1 MGLTTVLTAA
11 LIRANLIIASTVVI
25 ISFSLLVYLLSHN
38 LRSTVARSFCALLGF
53 VMIVYLVDV
62 VLLQVNSLEGAV
74 SWLQVQWVGITFA
87 PATYLHFS
95 DALLR
100 TTNVSSRLRRMVIL
114 GSYGLSSVFLL
125 LSFSTDLLVQ
135 DGVHSPIATQLQP
148 GPFFWVFA
156 LYFFAALFIGVRNI
170 QIARHRC
177 LTSTSRRRMTYL
189 AVAFI
194 ATALGVF
201 PYLLIAGLP
210 VLDYPPAQSVLPVS
224 LFLSVVFLG
233 NLGVA
238 LMMIVMAYS
247 VAYFGIL
254 TPDRVVKHRLIH
266 YLLRGPFVATCV
278 VMLLQVVPQIA
289 QLLHLPIE
297 LSLTFTIVGTIVLL
311 QIIINRLNPVLDRI
325 IYWRDLAEITWL
337 QELDERLLTSTDL
350 QQFLENLLTALCDL
364 LRVQSAFVA
373 VSVGTDSN
381 GPRRLRLEAY
391 SGRRWLV
398 DAFLTQMDSDQGLNR
413 NGDEAVDAVGD
424 TQTLPAPHFR
434 RQGDYWL
441 LPLLANSHSIPLG
454 VLGIED
460 RAPLGDLA
468 SDERAALALLVEQ
481 ARAGLEDRH
490 LQQGIFSA
498 LELII
503 PEIERIQQRRSQPRY
518 ADSPLLASVTSP
530 PAADEYPDLVKDAFS
545 HYWGGPKLTENP
557 LQRLRIVQDILV
569 EYGYNPAKALRAVLR
584 RALEMLRPDGQRSM
598 TTSEWLLYNIVDLK
612 FVQGQRAR
620 DVAARLAMSE
630 SDLYRKQRVA
640 MGVLAEIIARM
651 EESQQDQ
658 VCQAQGAARPVAP
671 RPERLRG
678 I

>member
-1 MGLTTVLTAA
+1 MDFTALLMAA
-11 LIRANLIIASTVVI
+11 LIRINLVIASAVVI
-25 ISFSLLVYLLSHN
+25 ISFSLLMYLLSHN
-38 LRSTVARSFCALLGF
+38 LRSGVARSFCALIGF
-53 VMIVYLVDV
+53 VMIVYLSDV
-62 VLLQVNSLEGAV
+62 VLLQVDSLEAAI
-74 SWLQVQWVGITFA
+74 SWLRVQWVGIAFV
-87 PATYLHFS
+87 PAAYLHFS

-100 TTNVSSRLRRMVIL
+100 TTNVSSRLRRIAVW
-114 GSYGLSSVFLL
+114 GSYLLSFILLL
-125 LSFSTDLLVQ
+125 LSSFTNLLVR
-135 DGVHSPIATQLQP
+135 DGVHSPVATQFRA
-148 GPFFWVFA
+148 GPFFWTFV
-156 LYFFAALFIGVRNI
+156 LYFFTTLLVGARNI

-210 VLDYPPAQSVLPVS
+210 VQGSPPGQTVLPVL
-224 LFLSVVFLG
+224 LFLSLVFLG
-233 NLGVA
+233 NVGMA

-278 VMLLQVVPQIA
+278 VMLLQVVPQMA
-289 QLLHLPIE
+289 RLLHLPTE
-297 LSLTFTIVGTIVLL
+297 LSLTLTIVGTIVLL
-311 QIIINRLNPVLDRI
+311 QLAINRLNPLLDRI
-325 IYWRDLAEITWL
+325 IYRRNLAEIAWL

-364 LRVQSAFVA
+364 LRVESAFVA
-373 VSVGTDSN
+373 TATGGGLRLETYS
-381 GPRRLRLEAY
+381 GPRRL
-391 SGRRWLV
+391 V
-398 DAFLTQMDSDQGLNR
+398 DACLAQVDPSQVLTKDGDKGLE
-413 NGDEAVDAVGD
+413 DVAEAMSS
-424 TQTLPAPHFR
+424 LRFR
-434 RQGDYWL
+434 LQEGYWL

-454 VLGIED
+454 LLGIEAQ
-460 RAPLGDLA
+460 APLHHLA
-468 SDERAALALLVEQ
+468 SDEREALALLVEQ

-503 PEIERIQQRRSQPRY
+503 PEIEQIQRRRGHPRY
-518 ADSPLLASVTSP
+518 ADSPLLATVTSP
-530 PAADEYPDLVKDAFS
+530 PSADEYPDLVKDAFS

-557 LQRLRIVQDILV
+557 LQRLRIVQDLLI
-569 EYGYNPAKALRAVLR
+569 EYDYNPAKALRVVLQ
-584 RALEMLRPDGQRSM
+584 RALEMLRPDGRRSM

-630 SDLYRKQRVA
+630 SDLYRKQRIA
-640 MGVLAEIIARM
+640 MAALAQIIARM
-651 EESQQDQ
+651 EEEQQSQGDEPL
-658 VCQAQGAARPVAP
+658 AARVS
-671 RPERLRG
+671 
-678 I
+678 

>member
-11 LIRANLIIASTVVI
+11 LIRANLITASTVVI

-38 LRSTVARSFCALLGF
+38 LRSTVARSFCALIGF
-53 VMIVYLVDV
+53 VMIAYLGDV
-62 VLLQVNSLEGAV
+62 VLLQVNSLEGAT
-74 SWLQVQWVGITFA
+74 SWLQVQWVGITFI

-100 TTNVSSRLRRMVIL
+100 TTNISSRLRRMAIW
-114 GSYGLSSVFLL
+114 GSYGLSSIFLL
-125 LSFSTDLLVQ
+125 LSFFTELLVR
-135 DGVHSPIATQLQP
+135 DGVHSPIATQFQA
-148 GPFFWVFA
+148 GPFFWTFA

-189 AVAFI
+189 AVAFMV
-194 ATALGVF
+194 TALGVF

-210 VLDYPPAQSVLPVS
+210 VLDYPSAQSVLSIS
-224 LFLSVVFLG
+224 LFLLIVFLG

-266 YLLRGPFVATCV
+266 YLLRGPFVAICV
-278 VMLLQVVPQIA
+278 VMLLQVVPRIA
-289 QLLHLPIE
+289 QLLYLPIE
-297 LSLTFTIVGTIVLL
+297 LSLTITIVGTIVLL
-311 QIIINRLNPVLDRI
+311 QLIINRLNPLLDRI

-350 QQFLENLLTALCDL
+350 RQFLENLLTALCDL

-373 VSVGTDSN
+373 VSVGVDSG
-381 GPRRLRLEAY
+381 GPTNLRLEAY
-391 SGRRWLV
+391 SGQRWLV
-398 DAFLTQMDSDQGLNR
+398 DDFLAQVDLDQGLTKD
-413 NGDEAVDAVGD
+413 GEEATDDAD
-424 TQTLPAPHFR
+424 TMPPLWFR
-434 RQGDYWL
+434 LQGHYWL

-454 VLGIED
+454 LLGIEA
-460 RAPLGDLA
+460 RAPLRDLA

-481 ARAGLEDRH
+481 ARVGLEDRH

-503 PEIERIQQRRSQPRY
+503 PEIERIQERRSQPRY
-518 ADSPLLASVTSP
+518 ADSPLLARVTSP
-530 PAADEYPDLVKDAFS
+530 PTADEYPDLVKDAFS

-557 LQRLRIVQDILV
+557 LQRLRIVQDLLV
-569 EYGYNPAKALRAVLR
+569 EYDYNPAKALRAVLR
-584 RALEMLRPDGQRSM
+584 RALDMLRPDGQRSM

-612 FVQGQRAR
+612 FIQGQRAR
-620 DVAARLAMSE
+620 DVATRLAMSE

-640 MGVLAEIIARM
+640 MDALAQIIARM
-651 EESQQDQ
+651 EADQQGGA
-658 VCQAQGAARPVAP
+658 CQAQEARNL
-671 RPERLRG
+671 LRADQSA
-678 I
+678 

>member
-1 MGLTTVLTAA
+1 MDLTAILTAA
-11 LIRANLIIASTVVI
+11 LIRVNLVIASAVVI

-38 LRSTVARSFCALLGF
+38 LRSGVARSFCALIGF
-53 VMIVYLVDV
+53 VMIVYLSDV
-62 VLLQVNSLEGAV
+62 VLPQVDSLEGAIP
-74 SWLQVQWVGITFA
+74 WLRVQWVGITFV
-87 PATYLHFS
+87 PAVYLHFS

-100 TTNVSSRLRRMVIL
+100 TTNVSSRLRRMAVW
-114 GSYGLSSVFLL
+114 GSYVLSSIFLL
-125 LSFSTDLLVQ
+125 LSFFTHLVVQ
-135 DGVHSPIATQLQP
+135 DGAHSPIATQFRS
-148 GPFFWVFA
+148 GPFFWAFA
-156 LYFFAALFIGVRNI
+156 LYFFAALLIGARNI

-177 LTSTSRRRMTYL
+177 LTSTSHRRMTYL

-201 PYLLIAGLP
+201 PYLLITGLP
-210 VLDYPPAQSVLPVS
+210 TVLPVW
-224 LFLSVVFLG
+224 LFLSLVFLG

-278 VMLLQVVPQIA
+278 VMLLQVVPQMA
-289 QLLHLPIE
+289 RLLHLPIE
-297 LSLTFTIVGTIVLL
+297 LSLTLTIVGAIILL
-311 QIIINRLNPVLDRI
+311 QLIINRLNPLLDRI
-325 IYWRDLAEITWL
+325 IYRRDLAEITWL

-373 VSVGTDSN
+373 VAVGADWGSPGELRLEAHS
-381 GPRRLRLEAY
+381 GPRRLA
-391 SGRRWLV
+391 
-398 DAFLTQMDSDQGLNR
+398 DAFLAQLGSSQVLTNALKGTG
-413 NGDEAVDAVGD
+413 NGDEVPEVARD
-424 TQTLPAPHFR
+424 TTSPLHFR
-434 RQGDYWL
+434 PQGDYWL

-454 VLGIED
+454 LLGIEV
-460 RAPLGDLA
+460 RAPLRDLA
-468 SDERAALALLVEQ
+468 SDEREALALLVKQ

-503 PEIERIQQRRSQPRY
+503 PEIEQIQQRRSQPRY
-518 ADSPLLASVTSP
+518 ADSPLLATGTSP
-530 PAADEYPDLVKDAFS
+530 PSADEYPDLVKDAFS

-557 LQRLRIVQDILV
+557 LQGLRIVQDLLA
-569 EYGYNPAKALRAVLR
+569 ECDYNPAKALRTVLK
-584 RALEMLRPDGQRSM
+584 RALVMLRPDGQRSM
-598 TTSEWLLYNIVDLK
+598 TTGEWLLYNIVDLK
-612 FVQGQRAR
+612 FVQGQRSR

-640 MGVLAEIIARM
+640 MAALAQIIARM
-651 EESQQDQ
+651 EEDQQASMRGLSQSDVQ
-658 VCQAQGAARPVAP
+658 
-671 RPERLRG
+671 
-678 I
+678 

>member
-1 MGLTTVLTAA
+1 MDLTAILTAA
-11 LIRANLIIASTVVI
+11 LIRANLVIASTVVI

-38 LRSTVARSFCALLGF
+38 LRSAVARSFCALIGF
-53 VMIVYLVDV
+53 VMIVYLGDV
-62 VLLQVNSLEGAV
+62 VLLQVNSLDGAI
-74 SWLQVQWVGITFA
+74 SWLRVQWVGITFV
-87 PATYLHFS
+87 PAAYLYFS

-100 TTNVSSRLRRMVIL
+100 TTNVSSRLRRMAIW
-114 GSYGLSSVFLL
+114 GSYGLSFAFLL
-125 LSFSTDLLVQ
+125 LSFLSDLLVRG
-135 DGVHSPIATQLQP
+135 GVHSPIATRFQA
-148 GPFFWVFA
+148 GPFFWTFA
-156 LYFFAALFIGVRNI
+156 LYFFAALFIGSRNI

-210 VLDYPPAQSVLPVS
+210 VLDYPPGGSVLPVS
-224 LFLSVVFLG
+224 LFLSLVFLG

-266 YLLRGPFVATCV
+266 YLLRGPFVAICV
-278 VMLLQVVPQIA
+278 VMLLQVVPQMA

-297 LSLTFTIVGTIVLL
+297 LSLTLTIVGTIVLL
-311 QIIINRLNPVLDRI
+311 QLIINRLNPLLDRI

-350 QQFLENLLTALCDL
+350 RQFLENLLTALCDL

-373 VSVGTDSN
+373 VAVGADWG
-381 GPRRLRLEAY
+381 GPRKLRLEAY
-391 SGRRWLV
+391 SGPRRLV
-398 DAFLTQMDSDQGLNR
+398 DTFLAQVDSDEVLTKD
-413 NGDEAVDAVGD
+413 GDEVVEHAGHTMPPLRVH
-424 TQTLPAPHFR
+424 P
-434 RQGDYWL
+434 QGDYWL
-441 LPLLANSHSIPLG
+441 LPLLANSHSVPLG
-454 VLGIED
+454 LLGIEA
-460 RAPLGDLA
+460 RASLRGLA
-468 SDERAALALLVEQ
+468 SDEREALALLVEQ

-498 LELII
+498 LEFII
-503 PEIERIQQRRSQPRY
+503 PEIEQIQQRRSQPRY

-530 PAADEYPDLVKDAFS
+530 PLTYEYPDLVKDAFS

-557 LQRLRIVQDILV
+557 LQRLRIVQDLLV
-569 EYGYNPAKALRAVLR
+569 EYDYSPAKALRAVLR

-612 FVQGQRAR
+612 FIQGQRSR

-640 MGVLAEIIARM
+640 MAALAQIIALM
-651 EESQQDQ
+651 EEDQQGQ
-658 VCQAQGAARPVAP
+658 VHQVQ
-671 RPERLRG
+671 E
-678 I
+678 